1 MKYSALR
8 VSRARSGVLGLT
20 ALFLSHNL
28 RAQSLSLGQA
38 LDRGDRT
45 AYANRAARGAE
56 QTRAADATRTLRG
69 ILPTLRVDAGFV
81 RTTDPVGV
89 FGTSLR
95 QRTIAQQDFDPA
107 RLNFP
112 APTPNYT
119 AAVVIEQP
127 LFNGDAWAGR
137 GAASLMTQASIATTR
152 WTATD
157 TRIDIVRAYYAAILA
172 HNEVANLDAALS
184 AAREHVRQ
192 AEAMVRNGLV
202 TPSDALL
209 ASVKAGE
216 VETALIEASGRA
228 ATARLGLAVA
238 LGSLSD
244 TAFALPGA
252 LPPSSAIAA
261 LARDAR
267 DALPQRVRDD
277 VAAAQLR
284 HAAAE
289 RDAGRAMALYL
300 PRINSF
306 ARYDWNAA
314 AQPFGGSKNWSVG
327 VMASW
332 TPFAGASE
340 LAELRATRG
349 LETAAEAQR
358 AGTEARAQLE
368 QAQSAVALDVGLA
381 RLQIAERAA
390 QQSSDAHR
398 IVSRKY
404 AGGIATIVELLDAAA
419 VETSSR
425 LGHAAARYALITA
438 IAAQYRA
445 LGGDPGALRT
455 LDDVPVAAMHPN
467 PNASQ

>member
-1 MKYSALR
+1 MNNWSLR
-8 VSRARSGVLGLT
+8 GSRARSGVLGLA
-20 ALFLSHNL
+20 ALFLSRNL
-28 RAQSLSLGQA
+28 GAQALSLGQA
-38 LDRGDRT
+38 LDRGDLT

-56 QTRAADATRTLRG
+56 QTQAADATRTLRG

-81 RTTDPVGV
+81 RTTDPVAV

-127 LFNGDAWAGR
+127 LFNADAWAGR
-137 GAASLMTQASIATTR
+137 GAASLMTQAITAATR
-152 WTATD
+152 WTAID
-157 TRIDIVRAYYAAILA
+157 ARSDIVHAYYAAILA
-172 HNEVANLDAALS
+172 HNEVATLDAALS
-184 AAREHVRQ
+184 AAREHSRQ
-192 AEAMVRNGLV
+192 AEAMVKNGLA

-216 VETALIEASGRA
+216 VETALIEARGRA

-238 LGSLSD
+238 LGSPSD
-244 TAFALPGA
+244 TAFALPRA
-252 LPPSSAIAA
+252 LPPSRAIAA

-277 VAAAQLR
+277 VASAQLR

-289 RDAGRAMALYL
+289 RDAGRAKALYL

-314 AQPFGGSKNWSVG
+314 TQPFGGSRNWTVG

-358 AGTEARAQLE
+358 AGIEARAQLE
-368 QAQSAVALDVGLA
+368 RAQSAVGLDVGLA
-381 RLQIAERAA
+381 RLEIAERAT
-390 QQSSDAHR
+390 QQSTDAHR

-404 AGGIATIVELLDAAA
+404 AGGIATIGELLDAAA

-425 LGHAAARYALITA
+425 LGHAAARYALIVA

-445 LGGDPGALRT
+445 LGGDPGVLRALDSVSVT
-455 LDDVPVAAMHPN
+455 AGLPKPN
-467 PNASQ
+467 EQ